1 MTTVNRSNS
10 QPENPTYVVL
20 GSGGHTAEMC
30 RLTQALLQQ
39 EDAKQARKYQPIS
52 FILASSDTTSERQLR
67 EALPAPMIAR
77 SEFVRV
83 PRSRSVGQ
91 SWFSS
96 IFTTL
101 WALLWSCYLVWRD
114 QPRLVLCNGPGTCVP
129 FCYAA
134 YLCRLLGRLPGRS
147 RIVFVESFCRVE
159 SLSLSGRLLLPL
171 ADLFVVHW
179 PALATRYSHKRNLCY
194 FGRIL

>member
-1 MTTVNRSNS
+1 MTTSS
-10 QPENPTYVVL
+10 PHPTYVIL

-39 EDAKQARKYQPIS
+39 TDIEQTEKYQPIRL
-52 FILASSDTTSERQLR
+52 ILANSDSTSERQFR
-67 EALPAPMIAR
+67 QVLPQAAQR
-77 SEFVRV
+77 AEFVKV
-83 PRSRSVGQ
+83 PRSRDVGQ
-91 SWFSS
+91 SWLSS
-96 IFTTL
+96 IFTSL

-114 QPRLVLCNGPGTCVP
+114 RPQLILCNGPGTCVP

-134 YLCRLLGRLPGRS
+134 YLWRLLGRLPSHS

-159 SLSLSGRLLLPL
+159 TLSLSGRMLLPL

-179 PALATRYSHKRNLCY
+179 PALATRYLDKKNVRY

>member
-1 MTTVNRSNS
+1 MTTGDSS
-10 QPENPTYVVL
+10 KSKSEYPTYVVL

-30 RLTQALLQQ
+30 RLTQALLLQQ
-39 EDAKQARKYQPIS
+39 DTKQAGKYQPIR

-67 EALPAPMIAR
+67 DALPAPVTAR
-77 SEFVRV
+77 SEFVKV

-91 SWFSS
+91 SWLSTV
-96 IFTTL
+96 FTTL

-114 QPRLVLCNGPGTCVP
+114 QPQLILCNGPGTCVP

-134 YLCRLLGRLPGRS
+134 YVCRLLGRLPARS

-159 SLSLSGRLLLPL
+159 SLSLSGRLILPL

>member
-1 MTTVNRSNS
+1 M
-10 QPENPTYVVL
+10 TYVIL
-20 GSGGHTAEMC
+20 GSGGHTAEMG

-39 EDAKQARKYQPIS
+39 EDATKAASYQPIR
-52 FILASSDTTSERQLR
+52 FILASSDSTSEQHLRQL
-67 EALPAPMIAR
+67 LPKQATKA
-77 SEFVRV
+77 EFIQV

-91 SWFSS
+91 SWLSS

-114 QPRLVLCNGPGTCVP
+114 RPQLVLCNGPGTCVP

-134 YLCRLLGRLPGRS
+134 FLWRCMGRLPSKS

-179 PALATRYSHKRNLCY
+179 PSLATRYSHKSNLRY

>member
-1 MTTVNRSNS
+1 MTTSA
-10 QPENPTYVVL
+10 PHPTYVIL

-39 EDAKQARKYQPIS
+39 QDIQQAEKYQPIRL
-52 FILASSDTTSERQLR
+52 ILASSDSTSERQLR
-67 EALPAPMIAR
+67 QALPQASQA
-77 SEFVRV
+77 EFVKV

-91 SWFSS
+91 SWLTT
-96 IFTTL
+96 IFTSL

-114 QPRLVLCNGPGTCVP
+114 RPQLILCNGPGTCVP

-134 YLCRLLGRLPGRS
+134 YLWRLLGRLHSHS

-159 SLSLSGRLLLPL
+159 TLSLSGRLLLPL

-179 PALATRYSHKRNLCY
+179 PTLATRYADKKNLRY

>member
-1 MTTVNRSNS
+1 MTTSA
-10 QPENPTYVVL
+10 PHPTYVIL

-30 RLTQALLQQ
+30 RLTQALLKQQ
-39 EDAKQARKYQPIS
+39 NSQQVEKYQPLRL
-52 FILASSDTTSERQLR
+52 ILASSDSTSERQFR
-67 EALPAPMIAR
+67 QALPLESQA
-77 SEFVRV
+77 EFVKV

-91 SWFSS
+91 SWLST
-96 IFTTL
+96 IFTSL

-114 QPRLVLCNGPGTCVP
+114 RPQLILCNGPGTCVP

-134 YLCRLLGRLPGRS
+134 YLWRLLGRLPSHS

-159 SLSLSGRLLLPL
+159 TLSLSGRLLLPL

-179 PALATRYSHKRNLCY
+179 PALATRYADKKNLRY

>member
-1 MTTVNRSNS
+1 MTTN
-10 QPENPTYVVL
+10 PLHPTYIIL

-39 EDAKQARKYQPIS
+39 TNTHQAEKYQSIHL
-52 FILASSDTTSERQLR
+52 ILANSDSTSEHQFRQ
-67 EALPAPMIAR
+67 ALPVESKKA
-77 SEFVRV
+77 EVFKV

-91 SWFSS
+91 SWLSS

-101 WALLWSCYLVWRD
+101 WALLWCCYLVWRD
-114 QPRLVLCNGPGTCVP
+114 RPQLILCNGPGTCVP

-134 YLCRLLGRLPGRS
+134 YMWRLLGRLPAHS
-147 RIVFVESFCRVE
+147 KIVFVESFCRVK
-159 SLSLSGRLLLPL
+159 SLSLSGRLLLPI

-179 PALATRYSHKRNLCY
+179 PTLATRYANKKNMRY

>member
-1 MTTVNRSNS
+1 MTRESTEPSR
-10 QPENPTYVVL
+10 PTYVIL

-30 RLTQALLQQ
+30 RLTQALLNQ
-39 EDAKQARKYQPIS
+39 ENTKQSLKYQPMH
-52 FILASSDTTSERQLR
+52 FILASSDSTSERHLR
-67 EALPAPMIAR
+67 EALPEA
-77 SEFVRV
+77 SNFTSKFVQV

-91 SWFSS
+91 SWLSTVFS
-96 IFTTL
+96 TL
-101 WALLWSCYLVWRD
+101 WALLFSCYLIWRD
-114 QPRLVLCNGPGTCVP
+114 RPALILCNGPGTCVP
-129 FCYAA
+129 FCYAF
-134 YLCRLLGRLPGRS
+134 YLWRLLGRLSSSS

-179 PALATRYSHKRNLCY
+179 PDLAKRYSHKSNLRY

>member
-1 MTTVNRSNS
+1 MTDRVSH
-10 QPENPTYVVL
+10 PTYVIL

-39 EDAKQARKYQPIS
+39 ADVKQAKKYQPMRL
-52 FILASSDTTSERQLR
+52 ILASSDSTSEHQFRQ
-67 EALPAPMIAR
+67 ALPQASR
-77 SEFVRV
+77 SAESVKV

-91 SWFSS
+91 SWLST
-96 IFTTL
+96 IFTSL
-101 WALLWSCYLVWRD
+101 WALIWSCYLVWRD
-114 QPRLVLCNGPGTCVP
+114 RPQLILCNGPGTCVP

-134 YLCRLLGRLPGRS
+134 YLWRLLGRLPSHS

-159 SLSLSGRLLLPL
+159 TLSLSGRLLLPL
-171 ADLFVVHW
+171 TDLFVVHW
-179 PALATRYSHKRNLCY
+179 PALATRYADKKNLRY

>member
-1 MTTVNRSNS
+1 M
-10 QPENPTYVVL
+10 PHPTYVIL

-30 RLTQALLQQ
+30 RLARALLQPADNQ
-39 EDAKQARKYQPIS
+39 RAEEYHPVRL
-52 FILASSDTTSERQLR
+52 ILASSDSTSERQFR
-67 EALPAPMIAR
+67 EALPEVASRAECI
-77 SEFVRV
+77 RV

-91 SWFSS
+91 SWLSTL
-96 IFTTL
+96 FTAL
-101 WALLWSCYLVWRD
+101 WSLLFSCYLVWRD
-114 QPRLVLCNGPGTCVP
+114 RPQLILCNGPGTCVP

-134 YLCRLLGRLPGRS
+134 WMWRLLGRLPAHS

-159 SLSLSGRLLLPL
+159 TLSLSGRLLLPL

-179 PALATRYSHKRNLCY
+179 PQLAERYEERRNLRY

>member
-1 MTTVNRSNS
+1 MATNGVLH
-10 QPENPTYVVL
+10 PTYVVL

-39 EDAKQARKYQPIS
+39 ANVQQAGKYQPIRL
-52 FILASSDTTSERQLR
+52 ILASSDSTSEQQFRQ
-67 EALPAPMIAR
+67 ALPQASR
-77 SEFVRV
+77 SAASERV

-91 SWFSS
+91 SWLSS

-114 QPRLVLCNGPGTCVP
+114 RPQLILCNGPGTCVP

-134 YLCRLLGRLPGRS
+134 YLWRLLGRLPSHS

-159 SLSLSGRLLLPL
+159 TLSLSGRLLLPL

-179 PALATRYSHKRNLCY
+179 PALATRYADKKNLRY
-194 FGRIL
+194 YGRIL

>member
-1 MTTVNRSNS
+1 VLDKIM
-10 QPENPTYVVL
+10 TYVIL
-20 GSGGHTAEMC
+20 GSGGHTAEMG
-30 RLTQALLQQ
+30 RLTKALLQQ
-39 EDAKQARKYQPIS
+39 KDPTKVACYRPIR
-52 FILASSDTTSERQLR
+52 FILASSDSTSEQHLRQLLPKETA
-67 EALPAPMIAR
+67 EA
-77 SEFVRV
+77 EFIRV

-91 SWFSS
+91 SWLSS
-96 IFTTL
+96 LFTTL

-114 QPRLVLCNGPGTCVP
+114 RPQLILCNGPGTCVP

-134 YLCRLLGRLPGRS
+134 FLWRTLGRLPSNS

-179 PALATRYSHKRNLCY
+179 PLLAQRYKHKSNLRF

>member
-1 MTTVNRSNS
+1 MT
-10 QPENPTYVVL
+10 NPIYVIL

-30 RLTQALLQQ
+30 KLTQALLQQ
-39 EDAKQARKYQPIS
+39 EDVQQAKKYHPIRL
-52 FILASSDTTSERQLR
+52 ILASSDATSERQFRQTIPQASQAEVL
-67 EALPAPMIAR
+67 
-77 SEFVRV
+77 RV

-91 SWFSS
+91 SWLTS

-101 WALLWSCYLVWRD
+101 WALLFSCYLVWRD
-114 QPRLVLCNGPGTCVP
+114 RPQLILCNGPGTCVP

-134 YLCRLLGRLPGRS
+134 YFWRLLGRLPSNS

-159 SLSLSGRLLLPL
+159 TLSLSGRLLLPL

-179 PALATRYSHKRNLCY
+179 PSLATRYANRKNLRY